1 MPCVVYF
8 DGLSSFPSVTPPPL
22 FSVSGRLCL
31 RPAQDEETIPVELRN
46 LPEYKQLLEL
56 KRLKKQ
62 TLRDI
67 QDDKEGVRHVGYKVT
82 TATRWQP
89 ISKPSKWLCQG
100 PPDMCT
106 PCGLMCVSDDDDT
119 AACKAPISA
128 VSDEA
133 ACCLSL
139 NVAWGVFRTDTQQ
152 PGVKKKNPTKKQNPP
167 KCRHRRSCCS
177 SKDCRR
183 TIRSYSS
190 PLNRIIAVLT
200 LIPKKTTI

>member
-1 MPCVVYF
+1 M
-8 DGLSSFPSVTPPPL
+8 
-22 FSVSGRLCL
+22 
-31 RPAQDEETIPVELRN
+31 ELRN

-106 PCGLMCVSDDDDT
+106 PCGLMCVSDDDDA

-152 PGVKKKNPTKKQNPP
+152 PGVKKKKPN
-167 KCRHRRSCCS
+167 
-177 SKDCRR
+177 
-183 TIRSYSS
+183 
-190 PLNRIIAVLT
+190 
-200 LIPKKTTI
+200 KKTKSTKVPPQEVMLFFKRLSQDNQKLFFSTQSYNCSFDPYSKKDDNLMQPFPWRRDDGRLCQ

>member
-1 MPCVVYF
+1 M
-8 DGLSSFPSVTPPPL
+8 
-22 FSVSGRLCL
+22 
-31 RPAQDEETIPVELRN
+31 ELRN

-67 QDDKEGVRHVGYKVT
+67 QDDKEGARHVGYKVT

-106 PCGLMCVSDDDDT
+106 PCGLTCVSDDDDA
-119 AACKAPISA
+119 AACKAPVSA

-139 NVAWGVFRTDTQQ
+139 NVAWGVFRTDTQ
-152 PGVKKKNPTKKQNPP
+152 T
-167 KCRHRRSCCS
+167 RSQE
-177 SKDCRR
+177 
-183 TIRSYSS
+183 
-190 PLNRIIAVLT
+190 
-200 LIPKKTTI
+200 